1 MKMCLATRISRSKE
15 SADFSNVIPVVA
27 VGDMIASVFVV
38 KSSSPFRKY
47 GGKYPP
53 RCCSVLLSERPR
65 SRPRADLT
73 NARSGRV
80 SKTCSSS
87 KFRIAH
93 CREYKERL
101 ELNVRMY

>member
-27 VGDMIASVFVV
+27 VGDMVTSVFAE
-38 KSSSPFRKY
+38 SH
-47 GGKYPP
+47 
-53 RCCSVLLSERPR
+53 RPR
-65 SRPRADLT
+65 LIRTGDGVCLAVAAFCRQSRVRALGRVVM

-101 ELNVRMY
+101 ELNVRM